1 MLNKFFMLILLV
13 LTFNFSL
20 STVVFGAVPQMMNF
34 QGRLT
39 DDVGQPITGTRD
51 LKFRIYDDPILS
63 TSLLWGPETQNNVP
77 VTDGIFSVQLG
88 SFTPLG
94 QNVFNNTNCYL
105 EIEVEGSILTPRQQ
119 IIAHAY
125 SYVAET
131 LVRGADVSEV
141 SISTLSLTGS
151 RMYLLGGEGA
161 GAGVF
166 YIERTNTG
174 EPRDILQMTFRL
186 TGTGGLY
193 YDPLKFEGK
202 NANFYKGTQGAILNM
217 EGNEISNIGDITASS
232 MTVNTIFYPP
242 SGTSLPTGVSA
253 GGLFYDTDSYI
264 LYLATETSTVG
275 DESWVILG
283 GAGQN

>member
-1 MLNKFFMLILLV
+1 MSNKSFILILLV
-13 LTFNFSL
+13 LTFNFLL
-20 STVVFGAVPQMMNF
+20 STVVFGAIPQMMNF

-39 DDVGQPITGTRD
+39 DDGGQPVTGTRD
-51 LKFRIYDDPILS
+51 FEFSIYNDP
-63 TSLLWGPETQNNVP
+63 TSESVGDRLWGPETQNNVP

-94 QNVFNNTNCYL
+94 QNVFNNSNCYL

-131 LVRGADVSEV
+131 LAQGADVGEV

-166 YIERTNTG
+166 YIERKNTSQ
-174 EPRDILQMTFRL
+174 PRVILQMTFRL
-186 TGTGGLY
+186 TGTGGL
-193 YDPLKFEGK
+193 
-202 NANFYKGTQGAILNM
+202 
-217 EGNEISNIGDITASS
+217 
-232 MTVNTIFYPP
+232 
-242 SGTSLPTGVSA
+242 
-253 GGLFYDTDSYI
+253 
-264 LYLATETSTVG
+264 
-275 DESWVILG
+275 
-283 GAGQN
+283 